1 MRGAAENMINIIACD
16 DDKDIVRA
24 LKIYLSSEGFNVLEA
39 YNGRQVLELLAE
51 NDVQLV
57 LMDVMMPQMDGIEAT
72 AEIRKKY
79 NVPVILITAKSEDY
93 DKILGLDVGADDYIT
108 KPFNPVEVVARAKSQ
123 LRRYLKLGKAP
134 VGQHLRNGGLLIDD
148 VSKKVLVDGEE
159 VSFTPTE
166 YSILKL
172 FMENIDSVLSPR
184 EIYKRV
190 WNGSAFGGENTV
202 IVHIRHIREKIEI
215 DPASPHYIVAVYGHG
230 YKMQRRDR

>member
-1 MRGAAENMINIIACD
+1 MINIIACD

-39 YNGRQVLELLAE
+39 YNGRQVLELLAD

-72 AEIRKKY
+72 TEIRKKY

-108 KPFNPVEVVARAKSQ
+108 KPFNPVEVVARTKSQ

-134 VGQHLRNGGLLIDD
+134 VGQYLRNGGILIDD
-148 VSKKVLVDGEE
+148 VSKKVLVDGDE
-159 VSFTPTE
+159 VNFTPTE

-172 FMENIDSVLSPR
+172 FMENLDSVFSPK
-184 EIYKRV
+184 EIYKNV
-190 WNGSAFGGENTV
+190 WNDSAFGGENTV
-202 IVHIRHIREKIEI
+202 IVHIRHIREKKEI
-215 DPASPHYIVAVYGHG
+215 DPANPHYIVAVYGHG

>member
-1 MRGAAENMINIIACD
+1 MINIIACD

-24 LKIYLSSEGFNVLEA
+24 LNIYLSSEGFNVLEA
-39 YNGRQVLELLAE
+39 YNGKQVLELLAD

-134 VGQHLRNGGLLIDD
+134 VGQYLRNGGILIDD
-148 VSKKVLVDGEE
+148 VSKKVLVDGDE
-159 VSFTPTE
+159 VNFTPIE

-172 FMENIDSVLSPR
+172 FMENLDSVFSPK
-184 EIYKRV
+184 EIYKNV
-190 WNGSAFGGENTV
+190 WNDSAFGGENTV

-215 DPASPHYIVAVYGHG
+215 DPANPHYIVAVYGHG

>member
-1 MRGAAENMINIIACD
+1 MINIIACD

-24 LKIYLSSEGFNVLEA
+24 LKIYLSSEGYNVLEA
-39 YNGRQVLELLAE
+39 YNGKQVLELLGC

-57 LMDVMMPQMDGIEAT
+57 LMDVMMPLMDGIEAT
-72 AEIRKKY
+72 AEIRKRY

-134 VGQHLRNGGLLIDD
+134 AGQYLQNGGLIVDD
-148 VSKKVLVDGEE
+148 TSKKVIVDGEE
-159 VSFTPTE
+159 VSVTPKE
-166 YSILKL
+166 YAILKL
-172 FMENIDSVLSPR
+172 FAENLDCVFSPK
-184 EIYKRV
+184 EIYEKA
-190 WNGSAFGGENTV
+190 WNDSAFGGENTV

-215 DPASPHYIVAVYGHG
+215 DPANPHYIVAVYGHG

>member
-1 MRGAAENMINIIACD
+1 MINIIACD

-24 LKIYLSSEGFNVLEA
+24 LKIYLSSEGYNVLEA
-39 YNGRQVLELLAE
+39 YNGKQVLELLSC

-57 LMDVMMPQMDGIEAT
+57 LMDVMMPLMDGIEAT
-72 AEIRKKY
+72 AEIRKRY

-134 VGQHLRNGGLLIDD
+134 SGQYMQNGGLIVDD
-148 VSKKVLVDGEE
+148 TSKKVIVDGEE
-159 VSFTPTE
+159 VSVTPKE
-166 YSILKL
+166 YAILKL
-172 FMENIDSVLSPR
+172 FAENLDCVFSPK
-184 EIYKRV
+184 EIYEKA
-190 WNGSAFGGENTV
+190 WNDSAFGGESTV

-215 DPASPHYIVAVYGHG
+215 DPAHPHYIVAVYGHG

>member
-1 MRGAAENMINIIACD
+1 MINIIACD

-39 YNGRQVLELLAE
+39 YNGRQVLELLAD

-72 AEIRKKY
+72 TEIRKKY

-108 KPFNPVEVVARAKSQ
+108 KPFNPVEVVARTKSQ
-123 LRRYLKLGKAP
+123 LRRYLKLSKAP
-134 VGQHLRNGGLLIDD
+134 VGQYLRNGGILIDD
-148 VSKKVLVDGEE
+148 VSKKVLVDGDE
-159 VSFTPTE
+159 VNFTPTE

-172 FMENIDSVLSPR
+172 FMENLDSVFSPK
-184 EIYKRV
+184 EIYKNV
-190 WNGSAFGGENTV
+190 WNDSAFGGENTV

-215 DPASPHYIVAVYGHG
+215 DPANPHYIVAVYGHG

>member
-108 KPFNPVEVVARAKSQ
+108 KPFNPVEVVARAK
-123 LRRYLKLGKAP
+123 LNRDWYNALMHTMFGKIVLAVCGTVILVTALLMHRITKP
-134 VGQHLRNGGLLIDD
+134 V
-148 VSKKVLVDGEE
+148 E
-159 VSFTPTE
+159 
-166 YSILKL
+166 
-172 FMENIDSVLSPR
+172 
-184 EIYKRV
+184 YKR
-190 WNGSAFGGENTV
+190 
-202 IVHIRHIREKIEI
+202 
-215 DPASPHYIVAVYGHG
+215 
-230 YKMQRRDR
+230 

>member
-1 MRGAAENMINIIACD
+1 MINIIACD

-39 YNGRQVLELLAE
+39 YNGKQVLELLAD

-72 AEIRKKY
+72 TEIRKKY

-108 KPFNPVEVVARAKSQ
+108 KPFNPVEVVARTKSQ

-134 VGQHLRNGGLLIDD
+134 VGQYLRNGGILITTFPKRFLLTAMRLTSLRPNTPFLSCLWKTLT
-148 VSKKVLVDGEE
+148 VFFHRKRFTKTYGTTVHSAEKTPS
-159 VSFTPTE
+159 SF
-166 YSILKL
+166 
-172 FMENIDSVLSPR
+172 
-184 EIYKRV
+184 IYV
-190 WNGSAFGGENTV
+190 T
-202 IVHIRHIREKIEI
+202 
-215 DPASPHYIVAVYGHG
+215 
-230 YKMQRRDR
+230 

>member
-1 MRGAAENMINIIACD
+1 MINIIACD

-39 YNGRQVLELLAE
+39 YNGRQVLELLAD

-72 AEIRKKY
+72 TEIRKKY

-108 KPFNPVEVVARAKSQ
+108 KPFNPVEVVARTKSQ
-123 LRRYLKLGKAP
+123 LRCYLKLGKAP
-134 VGQHLRNGGLLIDD
+134 VGQYLRNGGILIDD
-148 VSKKVLVDGEE
+148 VSKKVLVDGDE
-159 VSFTPTE
+159 VNFTPTE

-172 FMENIDSVLSPR
+172 FMENLDSVFSPK
-184 EIYKRV
+184 EIYKNV
-190 WNGSAFGGENTV
+190 WNDSAFGGENTV

-215 DPASPHYIVAVYGHG
+215 DPANPHYIVAVYGHG